1 MPENKVYEF
10 FFRRMDGMIP
20 LRKGLDA
27 YAMRQK
33 AIASNI
39 ANSETPGYVAK
50 KVSFEE
56 ELSKV
61 LNKQS
66 GGLIRTSG
74 DHIPVRGGLRA
85 MDKVKAL
92 VEDAGVPENYNGVN
106 NVDIEKEMAD
116 LATNQ
121 IDFTAATK
129 IMGIRFRMLKS
140 AILGHS

>member
-1 MPENKVYEF
+1 VPVNKVYDF
-10 FFRRMDGMIP
+10 VFRRLDGMIP

-33 AIASNI
+33 VIASNL

-56 ELSKV
+56 QLSKV

-66 GGLIRTSG
+66 GGLTRTSG
-74 DHIPVRGGLRA
+74 DHIPIRGGLRA
-85 MDKVKAL
+85 MDKVKPM

-106 NVDIEKEMAD
+106 NVDIEREMGN

-140 AILGHS
+140 AIIGH